1 MLTRKSLKLK
11 HWDKGCKCEYHSKNL
26 QVRDISKKTVPKY
39 KIDIL
44 IQKGIFTQRRRF
56 VCDDCLNMYG
66 QSEDSDDIVSN
77 WFYLTF
83 LPVII
88 WCENHAHAK
97 YQITWSKCIKVP
109 YFLYYAS
116 MHRVSNK
123 RHPVISTSTTPQSV
137 TIN

>member
-44 IQKGIFTQRRRF
+44 IQKGIFRRRRRF

-77 WFYLTF
+77 
-83 LPVII
+83 
-88 WCENHAHAK
+88 
-97 YQITWSKCIKVP
+97 
-109 YFLYYAS
+109 
-116 MHRVSNK
+116 
-123 RHPVISTSTTPQSV
+123 
-137 TIN
+137 